1 MKLLFILLPF
11 FVSAQIFPDV
21 VSLSTGQGT
30 PGTYDVTWKV
40 NNQWLTIEPLSTLTL
55 NYSPAYI
62 NNNCAPGAW
71 VEPSLLPA
79 PINNGNWITSD
90 DATCGNNTSG
100 YRVFRLELNLPSNC
114 NGNPISSINNYILY
128 FSGYVDNVINNIY
141 VNGTPKNISGGSYS
155 PGAQVNFQLNGPW
168 NSGINYIDI
177 VVQNYPGGGINPF
190 GLLMVA
196 DSNQTSNSDI
206 DNDGISDLYDLC
218 PCQPGVAPSGCC
230 PLAPNALPNQ
240 SFCNAATLQDII
252 VSGQNITWY
261 ETLTSTTSLPISS
274 ALQSGFTYY
283 ASQTVL
289 GCESARSPVQ
299 ITIITPEINQSS
311 ATQYFCQGGTVADLL
326 PQGNDIFWY
335 TSLNSSFPLATNTV
349 LENNLLYFASR
360 IINSCES
367 QQRIQVSVFTNCEIQ
382 KGVSANGDGLN
393 DWLDLSFMNGVDL
406 QIINRYGMVVYSK
419 SNYYKEWNGKDFNSN
434 SLPSGV
440 YYYVIKNTN
449 NENKT
454 GWIYLTTE

>member
-1 MKLLFILLPF
+1 MKLLLFLLPF
-11 FVSAQIFPDV
+11 FASAQIFPDV
-21 VSLSTGQGT
+21 VSLSTGRGT
-30 PGTYDVTWKV
+30 PGTYDVLWKV
-40 NNQWLTIEPLSTLTL
+40 NNQWLTVEPLNTLTL

-100 YRVFRLELNLPSNC
+100 YRVFRLELNLPSDC

-128 FSGYVDNVINNIY
+128 FSGYVDNVLSNIY
-141 VNGTPKNISGGSYS
+141 VNGTPKNISGGNFT
-155 PGAQVNFQLNGPW
+155 PGGQLNFQLNGPW
-168 NSGINYIDI
+168 NSGLNFIDI

-196 DSNQTSNSDI
+196 DSNQTSISDI

-252 VSGQNITWY
+252 VSGQNIKWY
-261 ETLTSTTSLPISS
+261 ETLTSTTSLPTST
-274 ALQSGFTYY
+274 ALQSGVTYY
-283 ASQTVL
+283 VSQTAL
-289 GCESARSPVQ
+289 SCESERSPVQ
-299 ITIITPEINQSS
+299 ITIISPEINLAS

-326 PQGNDIFWY
+326 PQGNDILWY
-335 TSLNSSFPLATNTV
+335 TSLNSSLPLDTNTV
-349 LENNLLYFASR
+349 LENNVAYFASR

-367 QQRIQVSVFTNCEIQ
+367 EQRIQVKVFTNCEIP

-393 DWLDLSFMNGVDL
+393 DWLDLSFMNGVEL
-406 QIINRYGMVVYSK
+406 QIFNRYGMVVYTK
-419 SNYYKEWNGKDFNSN
+419 SNYYKEWNGKDINSN

-454 GWIYLTTE
+454 GWIYLTTD